1 MYWAKAGIFN
11 IKLIIDLLLTQKK
24 KHCYIVLI
32 FNKYLCLSQLTLTQ
46 PPRVGYVDKFEQ
58 FLKKN

>member
-24 KHCYIVLI
+24 K
-32 FNKYLCLSQLTLTQ
+32 TLLY
-46 PPRVGYVDKFEQ
+46 GSDI
-58 FLKKN
+58 

>member
-24 KHCYIVLI
+24 KHLYGSDI
-32 FNKYLCLSQLTLTQ
+32 
-46 PPRVGYVDKFEQ
+46 
-58 FLKKN
+58 

>member
-24 KHCYIVLI
+24 K
-32 FNKYLCLSQLTLTQ
+32 TLL
-46 PPRVGYVDKFEQ
+46 YSSDI
-58 FLKKN
+58 